1 MVDVDHFKELNDTH
15 GHLKGDSV
23 LVSIASLL
31 SSQLRTA
38 DLLGR
43 FGGDEFLVILPA
55 TDRFGVD
62 VVADRMRKVIS
73 EGTFLGKKLAVSIGI
88 AEFRSELTADQLIDH
103 ADRDLYRVKAE
114 RDNREITKDT
124 QKTF

>member
-114 RDNREITKDT
+114 RDDREITKDT